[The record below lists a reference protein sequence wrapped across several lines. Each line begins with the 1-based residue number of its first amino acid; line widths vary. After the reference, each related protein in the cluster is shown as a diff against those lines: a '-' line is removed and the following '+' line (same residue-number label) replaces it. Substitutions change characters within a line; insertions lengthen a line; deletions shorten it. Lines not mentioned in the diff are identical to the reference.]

1 MKIQENE
8 LRNNSWWTVLQNQQT
23 LQIGNVPWR
32 YQKMNWSSL
41 NNNWSTFRQMW
52 DQMKTTSFHGLIS
65 AEPTNMFIIKS
76 TSDNNII
83 ILLLLFFFQNFLGE
97 IGTQEFT
104 FSMSCAEELWASP
117 WMQFWWSDPSLR
129 HASQAPCYHQYSTPI
144 CLIIGLCQLASD
156 HQREATVLGSA
167 RELGVAVWKQA
178 QEDHSPV

>member
-1 MKIQENE
+1 MFHEGTRK
-8 LRNNSWWTVLQNQQT
+8 WTGVRSITIGQHSAKCGTKWKPHHSMVWSPQSQQ
-23 LQIGNVPWR
+23 IC
-32 YQKMNWSSL
+32 SSS
-41 NNNWSTFRQMW
+41 NPQAIT
-52 DQMKTTSFHGLIS
+52 I
-65 AEPTNMFIIKS
+65 
-76 TSDNNII
+76 
-83 ILLLLFFFQNFLGE
+83 LLFFFQNFLGE

-104 FSMSCAEELWASP
+104 FSMSGAEELWASP

-129 HASQAPCYHQYSTPI
+129 HASKAPCYHQYSTPI